1 MKTSNA
7 ARSPEQRSA
16 RPARAKAPPEPRW
29 RRPEGDQSVSQEL
42 GVRLRAAREAKG
54 LSLAQLSELSG
65 IPGATI
71 SRIENNKMSPTFGV
85 LARLMTGLRIDWGDL
100 VESRRL
106 APSERLISF
115 AEPGDGRSSVVRGS
129 RASVLHPHDAAR
141 SLPLLVEVHDR
152 DLADVG
158 GLSGHRGEE
167 FCYVLSGTLVLHVEG
182 RPPRIMQAG
191 ASALFDSETPHAY
204 LSGSKGGVRI
214 LIVVVRG
221 HGGREP
227 EPATA
232 PKF

>member
-7 ARSPEQRSA
+7 ARTPA
-16 RPARAKAPPEPRW
+16 RPARSTPAKAVPEPRW
-29 RRPEGDQSVSQEL
+29 RRPEGDQEMSQEL

-54 LSLAQLSELSG
+54 LSLAQLSEASG

-85 LARLMTGLRIDWGDL
+85 LARLMTGLEIDWGDL
-100 VESRRL
+100 AAPKHL
-106 APSERLISF
+106 APGERVISF
-115 AEPGDGRSSVVRGS
+115 ADPGVGRTTVVRGS

-141 SLPLLVEVHDR
+141 SLPLLVEVNDR
-152 DLADVG
+152 ELADVG

-167 FCYVLSGTLVLHVEG
+167 FCYVLSGTLVLHIDG
-182 RPPRIMQAG
+182 QPPRIMKAG
-191 ASALFDSETPHAY
+191 ASALFDSATPHAY
-204 LSGSKGGVRI
+204 LSGAKGGAKI

-221 HGGREP
+221 FAGRDE
-227 EPATA
+227 ETGA